1 MRNLTDNEINN
12 VSGAASFTAIGS
24 LIGSRIGNGLNQLSK
39 NISGKEPEKSYITGA
54 INIGY
59 GIGEFL
65 DNLNNR
71 SVWGDAWNNTQTG
84 ITQLINAAVTNS
96 LNDLKILL
104 PA

>member
-1 MRNLTDNEINN
+1 MRDLTNNEINN

-71 SVWGDAWNNTQTG
+71 AVWEDAWNNTQTG